1 MSLKIRKNKS
11 PIIITLLLILALL
24 TGLTAGYFSTHG
36 ITENGKF
43 EAFSGKVFQN
53 EVSGSTLTLHYTLAH
68 PEKQGIR
75 RKKASLGTVPT
86 DMKNTYQICSQYE
99 KKLKSFRYSRLSTE
113 NQLTLDS
120 MLLYYHTEKSLGDNY
135 LLEEPLSPSLGIQA
149 QLPVLLAEYSFYTN
163 QDITDYLNLLCS
175 TKEYFQSILAFE
187 QTKSDAGFFM
197 CDETLERIQNQCRA
211 FIQNPDS
218 NYMLEIF
225 SQKLKA
231 YGKLSEKDQEQL
243 NLTHKQILKEK
254 VLPAYQTLI
263 EGLEQL
269 RGTGKNTGG
278 LVNFSGG
285 KEYYQYLLKSQVGI
299 YIPVEKLEKR
309 LTQQLSTDSQEIS
322 ELLKQ
327 HPQLLTLLNEK
338 MDLPDM
344 EPTRVMELLE
354 KNIQQDFP
362 STASVDFEIRS
373 VHKSMEEFLS
383 PAFYLTP
390 PMDTGAPN
398 VIYINHGR
406 QISNLELFTTLA
418 HEGFPGHLY
427 QTVYFGRQSPS
438 HIRYLIDYSGYVEG
452 WATYV
457 ESYAYDYAADY
468 LSAGTVSSQEA
479 SACTRL
485 SWLNRSVNLCI
496 YSLLDVGIHY
506 HGWTPAQAARFLNLF
521 GIRDA
526 AVTAEIYRYIT
537 ETPANYLKYYV
548 GYLNFLDLKEEQ
560 QSLLGENFDL
570 KSFHQKILEIGPVQ
584 FPVLRKYMNEK
595 L

>member
-1 MSLKIRKNKS
+1 M
-11 PIIITLLLILALL
+11 
-24 TGLTAGYFSTHG
+24 
-36 ITENGKF
+36 E
-43 EAFSGKVFQN
+43 
-53 EVSGSTLTLHYTLAH
+53 
-68 PEKQGIR
+68 
-75 RKKASLGTVPT
+75 
-86 DMKNTYQICSQYE
+86 
-99 KKLKSFRYSRLSTE
+99 SFP
-113 NQLTLDS
+113 
-120 MLLYYHTEKSLGDNY
+120 K
-135 LLEEPLSPSLGIQA
+135 
-149 QLPVLLAEYSFYTN
+149 
-163 QDITDYLNLLCS
+163 
-175 TKEYFQSILAFE
+175 
-187 QTKSDAGFFM
+187 
-197 CDETLERIQNQCRA
+197 
-211 FIQNPDS
+211 
-218 NYMLEIF
+218 
-225 SQKLKA
+225 
-231 YGKLSEKDQEQL
+231 KDQEQL

-406 QISNLELFTTLA
+406 QISNLELLPRWRTKASPVIFTRPFISDDKVHPISGISSITADTWKAGPLMWKVTRMIMQQIICLPAPYPHRKFLLA
-418 HEGFPGHLY
+418 RDFPG
-427 QTVYFGRQSPS
+427 
-438 HIRYLIDYSGYVEG
+438 
-452 WATYV
+452 
-457 ESYAYDYAADY
+457 
-468 LSAGTVSSQEA
+468 
-479 SACTRL
+479 
-485 SWLNRSVNLCI
+485 
-496 YSLLDVGIHY
+496 
-506 HGWTPAQAARFLNLF
+506 
-521 GIRDA
+521 
-526 AVTAEIYRYIT
+526 
-537 ETPANYLKYYV
+537 
-548 GYLNFLDLKEEQ
+548 
-560 QSLLGENFDL
+560 
-570 KSFHQKILEIGPVQ
+570 
-584 FPVLRKYMNEK
+584 
-595 L
+595 

>member
-1 MSLKIRKNKS
+1 MSNRPKF
-11 PIIITLLLILALL
+11 TAAILAFFLIICF
-24 TGLTAGYFSTHG
+24 TFSWLFSHVFS
-36 ITENGKF
+36 ENARF
-43 EAFSGKVFQN
+43 ENFAESIFEK
-53 EVSGSTLTLHYTLAH
+53 EVSGNALNLHYSLAY
-68 PEKQGIR
+68 PEKQGISR
-75 RKKASLGTVPT
+75 TRATLGTIHPNNEKASAQCQEYV
-86 DMKNTYQICSQYE
+86 
-99 KKLKSFRYSRLSTE
+99 KKLKNFSQSKLSTS
-113 NQLTLDS
+113 NRLTLDLL
-120 MLLYYHTEKSLGDNY
+120 LLYYHTEASLGDNY

-197 CDETLERIQNQCRA
+197 CDETLERIQDQCRA

-269 RGTGKNTGG
+269 LGTGKNTGG

-452 WATYV
+452 WATYA
-457 ESYAYDYAADY
+457 ENMSYTWTGLDDNLARC
-468 LSAGTVSSQEA
+468 LQ
-479 SACTRL
+479 
-485 SWLNRSVNLCI
+485 LNQDITLALYGRIDL
-496 YSLLDVGIHY
+496 GIHY
-506 HGWTPAQAARFLNLF
+506 EGWTTDDVTEFLSDYGLDDDETVHSVFRAIVSDPASYLPYCIGYMEFKEL
-521 GIRDA
+521 RDD
-526 AVTAEIYRYIT
+526 T
-537 ETPANYLKYYV
+537 EETMGDDFN
-548 GYLNFLDLKEEQ
+548 LKE
-560 QSLLGENFDL
+560 
-570 KSFHQKILEIGPVQ
+570 FHQCILNIGPCS
-584 FPVLRKYMNEK
+584 FDVLEKYIQK
-595 L
+595 DYIRA

>member
-1 MSLKIRKNKS
+1 
-11 PIIITLLLILALL
+11 
-24 TGLTAGYFSTHG
+24 
-36 ITENGKF
+36 
-43 EAFSGKVFQN
+43 
-53 EVSGSTLTLHYTLAH
+53 
-68 PEKQGIR
+68 
-75 RKKASLGTVPT
+75 
-86 DMKNTYQICSQYE
+86 
-99 KKLKSFRYSRLSTE
+99 
-113 NQLTLDS
+113 
-120 MLLYYHTEKSLGDNY
+120 
-135 LLEEPLSPSLGIQA
+135 
-149 QLPVLLAEYSFYTN
+149 
-163 QDITDYLNLLCS
+163 
-175 TKEYFQSILAFE
+175 
-187 QTKSDAGFFM
+187 M
-197 CDETLERIQNQCRA
+197 CDETLERIQDQCRA

-243 NLTHKQILKEK
+243 NLTYKQILKEK

-309 LTQQLSTDSQEIS
+309 LTQQLSTDSLEIS

-338 MDLPDM
+338 IDLPDM

-354 KNIQQDFP
+354 KNIRQDFP

-468 LSAGTVSSQEA
+468 LSASTLSSQEA

-485 SWLNRSVNLCI
+485 SWLNRSV
-496 YSLLDVGIHY
+496 
-506 HGWTPAQAARFLNLF
+506 NLF

-537 ETPANYLKYYV
+537 ETPANYLKYYA

-560 QSLLGENFDL
+560 QSLLGENFNL